1 MLFTWERSFD
11 PEMALPRSSSGKSN
25 YLGYIYTHT
34 GQLLRRELKPYRIG
48 LLFTRNYGDL
58 GVISVAEQSW
68 TAPISK
74 VERHVSDLDRY
85 LDGNEK
91 GGASTRTDWDGSDI
105 REWRLGFFFLKFPF
119 SIACEPQTYLS
130 QDGLCEALGEALLA
144 GSPYICPLAKQFA
157 KLWTWLRKSQSSFF
171 RRPSLLY
178 PYPKSRPSK
187 SRVLH

>member
-48 LLFTRNYGDL
+48 FLFTRNYGDL
-58 GVISVAEQSW
+58 GVISVAEQSC

-91 GGASTRTDWDGSDI
+91 GRSEDWN
-105 REWRLGFFFLKFPF
+105 RLGRKWYSGVRNGIFLK
-119 SIACEPQTYLS
+119 
-130 QDGLCEALGEALLA
+130 
-144 GSPYICPLAKQFA
+144 
-157 KLWTWLRKSQSSFF
+157 SSYF
-171 RRPSLLY
+171 R
-178 PYPKSRPSK
+178 
-187 SRVLH
+187 

>member
-91 GGASTRTDWDGSDI
+91 GGARTGTDWDGSDI
-105 REWRLGFFFLKFPF
+105 RECGMGFF
-119 SIACEPQTYLS
+119 
-130 QDGLCEALGEALLA
+130 
-144 GSPYICPLAKQFA
+144 
-157 KLWTWLRKSQSSFF
+157 
-171 RRPSLLY
+171 
-178 PYPKSRPSK
+178 
-187 SRVLH
+187 

>member
-1 MLFTWERSFD
+1 MSLWKKCGKNMLFTWERSFD
-11 PEMALPRSSSGKSN
+11 PEIALPRSSSGKSN

-91 GGASTRTDWDGSDI
+91 GGARTRTDWYGSEVPIFDSL
-105 REWRLGFFFLKFPF
+105 RTADVSLSRWSLWSSRWSFARRFTLHLP
-119 SIACEPQTYLS
+119 SRQTV
-130 QDGLCEALGEALLA
+130 
-144 GSPYICPLAKQFA
+144 
-157 KLWTWLRKSQSSFF
+157 R
-171 RRPSLLY
+171 
-178 PYPKSRPSK
+178 
-187 SRVLH
+187 

>member
-48 LLFTRNYGDL
+48 FLFTRNYGDL

-85 LDGNEK
+85 LYGNEK
-91 GGASTRTDWDGSDI
+91 EERGLEPTGTEVIFGSEDWD
-105 REWRLGFFFLKFPF
+105 FFF
-119 SIACEPQTYLS
+119 
-130 QDGLCEALGEALLA
+130 
-144 GSPYICPLAKQFA
+144 
-157 KLWTWLRKSQSSFF
+157 
-171 RRPSLLY
+171 
-178 PYPKSRPSK
+178 
-187 SRVLH
+187 

>member
-48 LLFTRNYGDL
+48 FLFTRNYGDL
-58 GVISVAEQSW
+58 GVISVAEQSC

-91 GGASTRTDWDGSDI
+91 GGARTGTDWDGSDI
-105 REWRLGFFFLKFPF
+105 REWRMGFF
-119 SIACEPQTYLS
+119 
-130 QDGLCEALGEALLA
+130 
-144 GSPYICPLAKQFA
+144 
-157 KLWTWLRKSQSSFF
+157 
-171 RRPSLLY
+171 
-178 PYPKSRPSK
+178 
-187 SRVLH
+187 